1 MAKKKAVNKKDKK
14 GRVHRKNKSPLWEV
28 KDGKV
33 VRLNRSCP
41 RCGEGVYL
49 AKHYNRMSCG
59 KCSYTKF
66 NTPAGKKSGRTTVGG
81 VKTTTR
87 RRRIQR

>member
-1 MAKKKAVNKKDKK
+1 MAKKKAVKKKEKK
-14 GRVHRKNKSPLWEV
+14 GRIHRPNKSKLWEV

-33 VRLNRSCP
+33 VRLNRTCP

-49 AKHYNRMSCG
+49 ARHYNRNSCG
-59 KCSYTKF
+59 SCGYTTFSGQK
-66 NTPAGKKSGRTTVGG
+66 PKSGQKTVGG
-81 VKTTTR
+81 VKRTTR

>member
-1 MAKKKAVNKKDKK
+1 MAKKKAVSKKDKK
-14 GRVHRKNKSPLWEV
+14 KRVHRKNKSPLWEV

-33 VRLNRSCP
+33 IRLNRTCP

-49 AKHYNRMSCG
+49 ARHYNRSSCG
-59 KCSYTKF
+59 KCGYSKF
-66 NTPAGKKSGRTTVGG
+66 DSPAGKKSAQTSVGG